1 MQPFTTILPKPLIPV
16 KGKPVITHIMNT
28 FKSDGF
34 TSFSVSINNSN
45 NVLKSY
51 LSEMCKIHDFNIIS
65 EKKPLGSA
73 GCLKKDRK
81 SRRTFF
87 VVNCDSLLKIK
98 PSQLL
103 NFHNENKNDLTMVA
117 ALKEFN
123 IPYGVCEVNKKN
135 GRLSDMKE
143 KPKNMLS
150 QIQGCMLLNQKF

>member
-1 MQPFTTILPKPLIPV
+1 MVREKNAAFYNDIAKPLIPV

-73 GCLKKDRK
+73 GCLKKIGRVEEP
-81 SRRTFF
+81 FF

-123 IPYGVCEVNKKN
+123 ILRG
-135 GRLSDMKE
+135 L
-143 KPKNMLS
+143 
-150 QIQGCMLLNQKF
+150 